1 MKKIVFTDLDGTL
14 LDPITYSYNQSLN
27 AVNLLQTKGVP
38 LIFCSAKTR
47 AEQEAYRR
55 KLGIRD
61 PFIVEN
67 GGAIFIPENY
77 FSFPFDFHKVTPGY
91 TTIELGTPYEQIR
104 EALKRIER
112 ETSIT
117 IKGFGDMSAEEIA
130 KDSGLSLELAALAKQ
145 REYDETFKLEG
156 DKMSR
161 NLALN
166 KIKDAGLSYTH
177 GGRYYDV
184 MKGNDK
190 GKATR
195 ILTRLFGQEFGEV
208 ETIGIGDSQ
217 NDLPMLVAVDIPVLV
232 QKPDKLWEEI
242 DLTTIRKVPG
252 VGPEGWRKAIEELI
266 LSPLKK
272 TEA

>member
-1 MKKIVFTDLDGTL
+1 VKKIVFTDLDGTL

-91 TTIELGTPYEQIR
+91 TIIQLGTPYEQIR
-104 EALKRIER
+104 EVLKRIER
-112 ETSIT
+112 ETGIT
-117 IKGFGDMSAEEIA
+117 IKGFGDMNVEEIA
-130 KDSGLSLELAALAKQ
+130 KDSGLSLEFAALAKQ

-166 KIKDAGLSYTH
+166 KIKDAGLNYTS
-177 GGRYYDV
+177 GGRYYDAV
-184 MKGNDK
+184 KGNDK

-195 ILTRLFGQEFGEV
+195 ILTRLFGQEFGDV
-208 ETIGIGDSQ
+208 QTIGIGDSQ
-217 NDLPMLVAVDIPVLV
+217 NDLPMLAAVDIPVLV
-232 QKPDKLWEEI
+232 QKPNRLWEEI
-242 DLTTIRKVPG
+242 DLTAIRKVPG
-252 VGPEGWRKAIEELI
+252 VGPEGWKMTIEELI

-272 TEA
+272 AEA